1 MSSKDFRNRYPII
14 LVHGFTGWGRDEML
28 GFKYWGGKVD
38 IEARLNDLHFHTRT
52 ATVGPF
58 SSSWE
63 RSVELYH
70 YLVGGRVDYGAAH
83 AKKYGVHRYGHTFP
97 GIYPQ
102 ISDTNKVHLV
112 GHSMGGQTICDLEAF
127 LRNGSQE
134 ERDYHKAHP
143 EEDPISDLFLGG
155 KHWVHSITGLAP
167 GFNGTTFLDTHEGLI
182 NFMNLTK
189 QITVTMAA
197 TIGGDP
203 NDFIYDYK
211 LDQWGLKR
219 EPGEPFVQY
228 QERVFES
235 DVWKSKNI
243 GFYDLTSPG
252 AAKIA
257 RDRLRLFPE
266 TYYFSFSGNATFKN
280 PKTGLALP
288 VPTINPI
295 LYLPALIIGRNQGNP
310 EYPGDEAEW
319 HNNDGCISCAG
330 TRYVL
335 GQEHRDADP
344 NDLSFPPGIWNS
356 FPTMNGWDHG
366 DFTGINISFLL
377 GRRDIMPFY
386 TDLARRL
393 VSIEPPH
400 DDTQEDS
407 SAHSAVLH
415 APKKHDAAH
424 KAAPA
429 KHAKA
434 SAPGGH
440 PKGKH

>member
-1 MSSKDFRNRYPII
+1 MTASKDFRNRYPII
-14 LVHGFTGWGRDEML
+14 LVHGFTGWGRDELL

-63 RSVELYH
+63 RAVELYH

-83 AKKYGVHRYGHTFP
+83 ARKYGVSRYGHTFS

-102 ISDTNKVHLV
+102 ISDANKIHLV
-112 GHSMGGQTICDLEAF
+112 GHSMGGQTICDFEAF

-143 EEDPISDLFLGG
+143 EEGDISDLFLGG
-155 KHWVHSITGLAP
+155 KHWVHSIMGLAP

-189 QITVTMAA
+189 QVTATMAA
-197 TIGGDP
+197 VVGTDR
-203 NDFIYDYK
+203 NEFIYDYK

-219 EPGEPFVQY
+219 EKDEPFVQY
-228 QERVFES
+228 QERVYES
-235 DVWKSKNI
+235 NIWKTKNI
-243 GFYDLTSPG
+243 GYYDLTSPG
-252 AAKIA
+252 AAMIA

-266 TYYFSFSGNATFKN
+266 TYYFSYSGNATFKN

-288 VPTINPI
+288 MPTINPI
-295 LYLPALIIGRNQGNP
+295 LYLPALIMGRNQGNP

-319 HNNDGCISCAG
+319 HNNDGCISCAS

-335 GQEHRDADP
+335 GQKYRDADP
-344 NDLSFPPGIWNS
+344 NDSSFPQGIWNA

-366 DFTGINISFLL
+366 DFIGINASFLL

-386 TDLARRL
+386 TDIARML
-393 VSIEPPH
+393 TATEPRE
-400 DDTQEDS
+400 DDMQ
-407 SAHSAVLH
+407 ANAH
-415 APKKHDAAH
+415 APVKKHEAAH
-424 KAAPA
+424 KTTPA
-429 KHAKA
+429 KKAAAVHAKTH
-434 SAPGGH
+434 APSKQ